1 MKNQT
6 NDVRQLDSLG
16 RIVLPKK
23 MRAALGINVN
33 DNLRIT
39 LEGDAIVIRRD
50 MPLCILCHKDHD
62 LVEIN
67 GAYICSD
74 CAEKITSQF

>member
-16 RIVLPKK
+16 RVVLPKK
-23 MRAALGINVN
+23 MRAALDINVN

-39 LEGDAIVIRRD
+39 LDGDAIIIRRD
-50 MPLCILCHKDHD
+50 MPICVLCHKDND
-62 LVEIN
+62 LIN
-67 GAYICSD
+67 IGTSYICST
-74 CAEKITSQF
+74 CAEQIASKF

>member
-16 RIVLPKK
+16 RVVLPKK
-23 MRAALGINVN
+23 MRAALNINVN

-39 LEGDAIVIRRD
+39 LEGNAIVIRRD
-50 MPLCILCHKDHD
+50 MPICMLCHKEDELID
-62 LVEIN
+62 ID
-67 GAYICSD
+67 GAFICSG
-74 CAEKITSQF
+74 CAEKIASKF

>member
-23 MRAALGINVN
+23 MRAALNINVN

-39 LEGDAIVIRRD
+39 LEGNAIVIRRD
-50 MPLCILCHKDHD
+50 VPVCILCHKESD
-62 LVEIN
+62 LIEIN

-74 CAEKITSQF
+74 CAEKIASQF